1 LLDSEIEKLQ
11 KVKGA
16 TLVNCLNTALGT
28 LGINEDDSACIA
40 DVRTMDLINT
50 YTFYKNS
57 PEKAFNP
64 LTQIWFD
71 AYNILTKTEPRLF

>member
-1 LLDSEIEKLQ
+1 MEKLQ
-11 KVKGA
+11 NAEGA
-16 TLVNCLNTALGT
+16 TLLKCLNTALFN
-28 LGINEDDSACIA
+28 LGITDSACIA

-57 PEKAFNP
+57 PEKAFDP